1 LCVCLMHFA
10 NQAKDPQI
18 SFFADSAAFHWY
30 QKLGLTSDEKKDIK
44 NSNLDFIVK

>member
-1 LCVCLMHFA
+1 MHFA

-18 SFFADSAAFHWY
+18 SFFADSAAFHCY

-44 NSNLDFIVK
+44 NSSLDFIVK